1 MPDIQ
6 TVIELHNT
14 CKPLLLLAKNSKN
27 SEENENINMNKKN
40 LGNIALNNGPAF
52 SGGRV
57 ENIIGAFKDTWK
69 SMNPIIIAL
78 NNKDTSNI
86 IGKT

>member
-1 MPDIQ
+1 MQ
-6 TVIELHNT
+6 TVIALYNT
-14 CKPLLLLAKNSKN
+14 CKPLLFLAKNSKS

-57 ENIIGAFKDTWK
+57 ENIIGAFKDT
-69 SMNPIIIAL
+69 
-78 NNKDTSNI
+78 
-86 IGKT
+86 